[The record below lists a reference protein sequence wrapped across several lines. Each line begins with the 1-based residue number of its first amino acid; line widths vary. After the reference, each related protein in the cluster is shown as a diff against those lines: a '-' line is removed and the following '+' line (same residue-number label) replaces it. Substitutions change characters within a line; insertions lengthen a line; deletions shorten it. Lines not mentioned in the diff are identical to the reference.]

1 MVDCLA
7 NFSVELLAVEMVGVW
22 VDYLVYDA
30 VETKVVQLDVSL
42 AVK

>member
-1 MVDCLA
+1 MVDYLA
-7 NFSVELLAVEMVGVW
+7 NFLVEMLAVEMVGVW